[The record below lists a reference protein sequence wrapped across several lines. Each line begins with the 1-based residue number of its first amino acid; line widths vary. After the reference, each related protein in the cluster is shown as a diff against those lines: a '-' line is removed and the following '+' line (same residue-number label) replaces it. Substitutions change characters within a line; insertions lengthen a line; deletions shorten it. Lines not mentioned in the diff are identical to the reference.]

1 MVKTKNKNT
10 SKTNEQVVAET
21 ILQTSTTG
29 STISIDGQE
38 YTITD
43 PTPATLMMVSSEVSK
58 LPKVDMGSENIL
70 FEVLRTAKDMQSIG
84 RIAAILILGAKRIRE
99 GSEQGEDKGDSTPT
113 TRRNGWLAFLTK
125 NNKKEAVRKRS
136 ELDTLAQK
144 CLETVTIRTLSAFI
158 GKRLSE
164 MQVGDFFG
172 LTTSL
177 SAVNLLKATKEVETV
192 HGE

>member
-1 MVKTKNKNT
+1 M
-10 SKTNEQVVAET
+10 AET
-21 ILQTSTTG
+21 ILQASTTG
-29 STISIDGQE
+29 NTINIDGQE

-58 LPKVDMGSENIL
+58 LPKVDMESENIL
-70 FEVLRTAKDMQSIG
+70 FEVLRTAKDMQPIG

-99 GSEQGEDKGDSTPT
+99 GSEQGGNKGGSTPT
-113 TRRNGWLAFLTK
+113 TRRNGWFSFLQTK
-125 NNKKEAVRKRS
+125 NNNKEAVQKRS
-136 ELDTLAQK
+136 ELDTLSQK

-177 SAVNLLKATKEVETV
+177 SAVNLLKTTKEVETA

>member
-1 MVKTKNKNT
+1 MVKARNKNT
-10 SKTNEQVVAET
+10 SKTLEQVVAET
-21 ILQTSTTG
+21 ILQASTTG
-29 STISIDGQE
+29 STITIDGQE

-70 FEVLRTAKDMQSIG
+70 FEVLRTARDMQPIG

-99 GSEQGEDKGDSTPT
+99 DSEQGEDKGGSTPT
-113 TRRNGWLAFLTK
+113 TRRNGWFSFLT
-125 NNKKEAVRKRS
+125 NNNKEAVQKRS

-177 SAVNLLKATKEVETV
+177 SAVNLLKTTKEVETA